1 MKRYT
6 VREEI
11 EINAPVQQVY
21 AVATDPALVPRY
33 VPEITRI
40 EVLQRLND
48 NQHLVRS
55 HIKVGWFS
63 IAYLYRYRYIPSK
76 YYGGVQEKGKLFRG
90 YFGLRFR
97 PREEK
102 TVVIHTEGIESSIPG
117 MAAMI
122 GFIYFRVLARGATCG
137 ELKRLKELS
146 ESGAGIKKEQGR
158 HKRVH
163 KCV

>member
-11 EINAPVQQVY
+11 EINAPVDEVY
-21 AVATDPALVPRY
+21 AVATDPALVPHY

-40 EVLQRLND
+40 EVIQRLND
-48 NQHLVRS
+48 SQQLVRS

-63 IAYLYRYRYIPSK
+63 IAYLYRYRYIPAK

-97 PREEK
+97 ARGEK
-102 TVVIHTEGIESSIPG
+102 TLVIHTEGIESSIPG
-117 MAAMI
+117 MALMA
-122 GFIYFRVLARGATCG
+122 GFMYFRVMARGVTG
-137 ELKRLKELS
+137 EELNKLKELV
-146 ESGAGIKKEQGR
+146 ECRGGR
-158 HKRVH
+158 KWERGLH